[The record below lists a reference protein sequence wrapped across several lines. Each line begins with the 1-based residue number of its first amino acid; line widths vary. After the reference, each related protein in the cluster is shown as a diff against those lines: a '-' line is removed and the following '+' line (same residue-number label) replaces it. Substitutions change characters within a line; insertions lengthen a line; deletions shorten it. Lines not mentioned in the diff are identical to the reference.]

1 MILLKRKGKKIIGT
15 MKKNV
20 LIINHDVDEAECIKK
35 RLTSTVSE
43 VICVTTMEDALKYFI
58 KIEFCLV
65 ILDAHMSA
73 ADDHQFLKAMRNAR
87 TMPILVLSSQ
97 SDHEHRIHALN
108 AGANAYMG
116 KPYTTD
122 ECLAQAHSL
131 MRLSENMH
139 SDGNQFYT
147 LVCGS
152 DLIIDPA
159 KRQVFLK
166 GKELVFTKKEFDL
179 LLCLASHPGRVF
191 SREQLYDYVW
201 DDKIVFN
208 VDSVIKT
215 HISSLRQKMIDAVV
229 EYIKNVWG
237 LGYKFNNEE

>member
-1 MILLKRKGKKIIGT
+1 

-43 VICVTTMEDALKYFI
+43 VICVTTMEDALKHFI
-58 KIEFCLV
+58 KTDFSLI
-65 ILDAHMSA
+65 ILDAYMSA

-97 SDHEHRIHALN
+97 ADHEHRIHALN

-131 MRLSENMH
+131 MRLSENLYA
-139 SDGNQFYT
+139 SSNGNQCYT
-147 LVCGS
+147 LVCGN
-152 DLIIDPA
+152 DLVIDPT

-166 GKELVFTKKEFDL
+166 GKELAFTRKEFDL

-201 DDKIVFN
+201 DDRIVYN
-208 VDSVIKT
+208 VDSVVKT
-215 HISSLRQKMIDAVV
+215 HISSMRQKMADADV

-237 LGYKFNNEE
+237 IGYKFHNQE

>member
-97 SDHEHRIHALN
+97 S
-108 AGANAYMG
+108 
-116 KPYTTD
+116 
-122 ECLAQAHSL
+122 
-131 MRLSENMH
+131 
-139 SDGNQFYT
+139 
-147 LVCGS
+147 
-152 DLIIDPA
+152 
-159 KRQVFLK
+159 
-166 GKELVFTKKEFDL
+166 
-179 LLCLASHPGRVF
+179 GRYF
-191 SREQLYDYVW
+191 SRV
-201 DDKIVFN
+201 
-208 VDSVIKT
+208 
-215 HISSLRQKMIDAVV
+215 
-229 EYIKNVWG
+229 KNWC
-237 LGYKFNNEE
+237 LPKRNLICSCA